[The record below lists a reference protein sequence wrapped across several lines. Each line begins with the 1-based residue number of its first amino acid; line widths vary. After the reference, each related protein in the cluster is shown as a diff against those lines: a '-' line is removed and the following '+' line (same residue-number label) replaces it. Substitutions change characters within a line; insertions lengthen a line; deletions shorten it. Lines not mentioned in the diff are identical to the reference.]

1 MCTKQLL
8 PVLFIKLPFL
18 MVDIKDIRLLPL
30 DMYPL
35 QPILI
40 KLLCPAAS
48 HLLPPLAIKLLLQV
62 VLQHLLQQ
70 DTKHLP
76 RDMLLQLQ
84 ITSTNHPLWD
94 ILIQPAA
101 HILQLQPTFNQGLHI
116 KHHHPPPQPATLL
129 LATPPSHHPTLPIPH
144 PSQQATLTTKL
155 SILTVELPLASP
167 LFRAISTQVWWARD
181 NSKGEYSNIKL

>member
-8 PVLFIKLPFL
+8 LVLFIKLPFL
-18 MVDIKDIRLLPL
+18 MVDIKDIRLLLL

-35 QPILI
+35 QPMLI

-48 HLLPPLAIKLLLQV
+48 HLLP
-62 VLQHLLQQ
+62 Q

-101 HILQLQPTFNQGLHI
+101 PILQLQPTFNQGLHI
-116 KHHHPPPQPATLL
+116 KHHHPPPQPATQL
-129 LATPPSHHPTLPIPH
+129 LATPPSHHPTLPIQH
-144 PSQQATLTTKL
+144 PSQQATLATKL
-155 SILTVELPLASP
+155 PILTVELPLASP
-167 LFRAISTQVWWARD
+167 LSRAISTQVWGARD
-181 NSKGEYSNIKL
+181 NSKGE

>member
-8 PVLFIKLPFL
+8 PVLCIKLPFL
-18 MVDIKDIRLLPL
+18 MVDIKDIRLLLL

-35 QPILI
+35 QPMLI

-101 HILQLQPTFNQGLHI
+101 PILLLQPTFNQGLHI
-116 KHHHPPPQPATLL
+116 KHHHPPPLPATLL
-129 LATPPSHHPTLPIPH
+129 LAIPPSHHPTLPIQH
-144 PSQQATLTTKL
+144 PSQQDTLTTKL
-155 SILTVELPLASP
+155 PILTVELPLASP
-167 LFRAISTQVWWARD
+167 LFRAISTQVWGARD
-181 NSKGEYSNIKL
+181 NSKGE

>member
-1 MCTKQLL
+1 MDTKQLL
-8 PVLFIKLPFL
+8 PVLCIKLPFL
-18 MVDIKDIRLLPL
+18 MVDIKDIRLLL

-35 QPILI
+35 QPMLI

-76 RDMLLQLQ
+76 RDMLLQQQ

-94 ILIQPAA
+94 ILILPAA
-101 HILQLQPTFNQGLHI
+101 PILQLQPTFNQGLHI
-116 KHHHPPPQPATLL
+116 KHHHPPPQPATQL
-129 LATPPSHHPTLPIPH
+129 LAIPPSHHPTLPIQH
-144 PSQQATLTTKL
+144 PSQQDTLTTKL
-155 SILTVELPLASP
+155 PILTVELPLASP
-167 LFRAISTQVWWARD
+167 LFRAISTQVWGARV
-181 NSKGEYSNIKL
+181 NSKGE